1 MDNSTTNA
9 KSDFQN
15 ILDAI
20 TPASLLIVHA
30 SFKPLKAAGLTPT
43 AVIHSLLERLGPDG
57 TLMMP
62 TFTYCYVNYSHGTS
76 YDARTTVGVEN
87 GVLSETFR
95 MMPSV
100 LRSNNPTYSVAAF
113 GRLAKNVTYGSQ
125 DNAGLGHGSSY
136 ETALKL
142 GAKILLLN
150 VSNNR
155 NSMLHYAEIASG
167 VPYNDI
173 PFRESWGRDAL
184 TVNGVMKLAPEYPA
198 CSEEFSKF
206 DDVFVRAGF
215 SKRIGNSYLIDAQ
228 PMVDFIC
235 KKIKHEPDVML
246 CHDPFC
252 EPCTLRRASL
262 VKLGKLILPH

>member
-1 MDNSTTNA
+1 M
-9 KSDFQN
+9 
-15 ILDAI
+15 DAI
-20 TPASLLIVHA
+20 MPGTLLIVHA
-30 SFKPLKAAGLTPT
+30 SFKPLKQAGLTPT
-43 AVIHSLLERLGPDG
+43 TVIQALLERLGTDG

-62 TFTYCYVNYSHGTS
+62 TFTYSYVSYSHRTA
-76 YDARTTVGVEN
+76 YDPKTTVGVEN
-87 GVLSETFR
+87 GILSETFR
-95 MMPSV
+95 MMPDV
-100 LRSNNPTYSVAAF
+100 IRSNNPTYSVAAF
-113 GRLAKNVTYGSQ
+113 GRFAQELTFGSL

-173 PFRESWGRDAL
+173 PFRESWGRDAI
-184 TVNGVMKLAPEYPA
+184 TTNGVMKLIPEYPA

-206 DDVFVRAGF
+206 DDEFVHAGF
-215 SKRIGNSYLIDAQ
+215 AKRFGNSFLIDAL

-235 KKIKHEPDVML
+235 DKIRRQPDVML
-246 CHDPFC
+246 CHDPAC
-252 EPCTLRRASL
+252 EPCTLRRER
-262 VKLGKLILPH
+262 LINLRMLDIIY